1 MGQSRSAE
9 AMSRVS
15 RSRHQRLD
23 LLRPSQS
30 SNSVDMWSTALTV
43 DPAAQLR
50 EVAELV
56 EQGLVSATEFDYQ
69 RRKVSDV

>member
-30 SNSVDMWSTALTV
+30 LNSVDMWSTALTV